1 MAMVNRIV
9 YLDIAKALCIIL
21 VVIGHYCPDGC
32 PEWWRVVH
40 DFIYSFHMP
49 LFMFASGFVYIATKR
64 DGEKYGDFIRKKI
77 KRLMIPYFVVSTLV
91 IGIKLLTESHVYV
104 ENPKTL
110 TSFIKMFYYP
120 EAGFFLWFIWALWW
134 MFVIVPIFKTRRQ
147 RLALF
152 AISILLHY
160 VPFATTDI
168 FCIAQFKHMLLF
180 FMLGV
185 MDYDWK
191 GYLSA
196 LDRMPKMAYIG
207 VFAIAYVISIIPA
220 GGEYLAST
228 SYMLPFL
235 GIAAIISLSKM
246 IEQSK
251 LKNAWLMTTSAS
263 SYIIYLFHTTFEGFA
278 KALVFKFPYLRDIGN
293 DGVFMIG
300 AVLVVGRGLIIPIML
315 NEKVFKKYSVTR
327 VLLGLK

>member
-1 MAMVNRIV
+1 MAKRIV

-21 VVIGHYCPDGC
+21 VVIGHYCPEGC
-32 PEWWRVVH
+32 PEWWRAINR
-40 DFIYSFHMP
+40 FIYSFHMP

-64 DGEKYGDFIRKKI
+64 DGERYGVFIMKKI
-77 KRLMIPYFVVSTLV
+77 KRLMIPYFVVSAIV

-104 ENPKTL
+104 ENPKTVM
-110 TSFIKMFYYP
+110 SFVKMFYYP

-134 MFVIVPIFKTRRQ
+134 MFVIVPVFKTKQQ

-160 VPFATTDI
+160 LPFATTDI
-168 FCIAQFKHMLLF
+168 FCVSQFKNMLIF

-185 MDYDWK
+185 MVYDWK
-191 GYLSA
+191 EFLCA
-196 LDRMPKMAYIG
+196 FDRVPKVAYIAA
-207 VFAIAYVISIIPA
+207 FATTYAISVTPVGGGYIASA
-220 GGEYLAST
+220 KYL
-228 SYMLPFL
+228 LPFL
-235 GIAAIISLSKM
+235 GIAAVISLSKM

-251 LKNAWLMTTSAS
+251 LKNGWLMTVSAS

-278 KALVFKFPYLRDIGN
+278 KALVFKFPYLKNMN
-293 DGVFMIG
+293 DSGMFTIG
-300 AVLVVGRGLIIPIML
+300 AVFVVACGVIIPIVL
-315 NEKVFKKYSVTR
+315 NEKVLKKYSTTK